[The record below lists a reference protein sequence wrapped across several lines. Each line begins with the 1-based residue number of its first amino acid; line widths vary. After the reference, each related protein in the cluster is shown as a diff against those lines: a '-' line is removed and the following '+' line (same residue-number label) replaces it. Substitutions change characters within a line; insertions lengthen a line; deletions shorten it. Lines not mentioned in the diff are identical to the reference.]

1 MRPATVR
8 DFTLRSGTWV
18 EAEVCEPCARRRKTA
33 VFPLVGSALAAVALA
48 VGTTFAID
56 RLQRNER
63 EMPAADPREWAKRLR
78 STTPTLSSF
87 SRDLTAA
94 ARAGELDP
102 VVGRDAEI
110 ERVVA
115 ILSRRSKNNPVLVG
129 EPGVG
134 KTAVVEGLAQRIA
147 TGDVPAALRDK
158 RILSLSLGPLVA
170 GTKYRGEFEGRVK
183 RILEEVKRSA
193 REIVLFIDELHALV
207 GAGAAE
213 GSLDLSSMIK
223 PELARGEL
231 QCIGATTFDEYRKY
245 IETDSALERRFQ
257 PVIVDEPTVA
267 QTADILRGLR
277 GRYGDHH
284 GVDISDAAIEAAA
297 TLSAR
302 YIIDRFLPDKAID
315 LIDEA
320 SSSVAL
326 RGGGIVEVA
335 DVAAIVSKW
344 TGIPQGAL
352 TEEQS
357 RSLLDLEQ
365 ALAKRVVGQER
376 AIAAVAQAIRRGR
389 AGLKDPRKPVGG
401 FLFLG
406 TSGVGKTEHPD
417 EYRDHAPNV
426 CEACGGPF
434 SPGAERELIGEYDEI
449 EIPPVRPY
457 VIRHRRFACRCA
469 HCGAAAKGP
478 APAVATTT
486 PFGPRI
492 HALAIY
498 LKGFQTLSY
507 ERLRGLFPDAFGL
520 AVSEGALMNMFV
532 RSHPRF
538 EIEASKAKAILR
550 AAKVVASDETGV
562 RIEGTNSYHWVFPCK
577 DAVVHQ
583 PDYSRSARVV
593 DDMMD
598 GHVPAVWISDR
609 YSAQQ
614 KHGERHQTCLAHLA
628 RDTAFAFE
636 HGSDDLPFRFKLW
649 LGRAFD
655 LARAIAD
662 FAASTL
668 KRKKRELETQLEAL
682 LTTPTICDLAQ
693 ELQAKI
699 GRARGA
705 ASHLLRFPRRGG
717 RHQQHVG
724 GQAASLRDPAK
735 SDERLSRHVGG
746 RGGSGC
752 ANKRRHRPA
761 PRRKPLRCDRRDP
774 GLIAN
779 TPRFDALREIGGG

>member
-1 MRPATVR
+1 
-8 DFTLRSGTWV
+8 V
-18 EAEVCEPCARRRKTA
+18 EAEVCETCARRRKTA

-78 STTPTLSSF
+78 SSTPTLSSF

-147 TGDVPAALRDK
+147 AGDVPAALRDK

-257 PVIVDEPTVA
+257 PVTVDEPTVA

-297 TLSAR
+297 TLAAR

-320 SSSVAL
+320 ASSVAL

-357 RSLLDLEQ
+357 RNLLDLEQ

-406 TSGVGKTEHPD
+406 TSGVGKTE
-417 EYRDHAPNV
+417 
-426 CEACGGPF
+426 
-434 SPGAERELIGEYDEI
+434 
-449 EIPPVRPY
+449 
-457 VIRHRRFACRCA
+457 
-469 HCGAAAKGP
+469 
-478 APAVATTT
+478 
-486 PFGPRI
+486 
-492 HALAIY
+492 
-498 LKGFQTLSY
+498 
-507 ERLRGLFPDAFGL
+507 
-520 AVSEGALMNMFV
+520 
-532 RSHPRF
+532 
-538 EIEASKAKAILR
+538 
-550 AAKVVASDETGV
+550 
-562 RIEGTNSYHWVFPCK
+562 
-577 DAVVHQ
+577 
-583 PDYSRSARVV
+583 
-593 DDMMD
+593 
-598 GHVPAVWISDR
+598 
-609 YSAQQ
+609 
-614 KHGERHQTCLAHLA
+614 
-628 RDTAFAFE
+628 
-636 HGSDDLPFRFKLW
+636 
-649 LGRAFD
+649 
-655 LARAIAD
+655 LARAIA
-662 FAASTL
+662 S
-668 KRKKRELETQLEAL
+668 ELFGTEEAL
-682 LTTPTICDLAQ
+682 VRIDLTEYTESHTVSRLLGAPPGYSGHDEPGQLTEPVRRRPYSVVLFDEFEKAHGDVAAILLQILDDGRVTDAKGRAIDFRHAIVILTSNASPSEIEIYMRPELLNRIDDVVQ
-693 ELQAKI
+693 FNELGEREIESIVELQMHAV
-699 GRARGA
+699 A
-705 ASHLLRFPRRGG
+705 
-717 RHQQHVG
+717 
-724 GQAASLRDPAK
+724 
-735 SDERLSRHVGG
+735 ERLGALHISIVLDAGARRFLALQSIAAGSGARFVARTIARHVTNPLSSAIL
-746 RGGSGC
+746 RG
-752 ANKRRHRPA
+752 
-761 PRRKPLRCDRRDP
+761 
-774 GLIAN
+774 
-779 TPRFDALREIGGG
+779 EIKEGGGARVALFDEDRIEVIAA

>member
-147 TGDVPAALRDK
+147 AGDVPAALRDK

-257 PVIVDEPTVA
+257 PVTVDEPTVA

-277 GRYGDHH
+277 GKYGDHH
-284 GVDISDAAIEAAA
+284 GVEISDTAIEAAA

-376 AIAAVAQAIRRGR
+376 AIASVSQAIRRGR

-406 TSGVGKTEHPD
+406 TSGVGKTE
-417 EYRDHAPNV
+417 
-426 CEACGGPF
+426 
-434 SPGAERELIGEYDEI
+434 
-449 EIPPVRPY
+449 
-457 VIRHRRFACRCA
+457 
-469 HCGAAAKGP
+469 
-478 APAVATTT
+478 
-486 PFGPRI
+486 
-492 HALAIY
+492 
-498 LKGFQTLSY
+498 
-507 ERLRGLFPDAFGL
+507 
-520 AVSEGALMNMFV
+520 
-532 RSHPRF
+532 
-538 EIEASKAKAILR
+538 
-550 AAKVVASDETGV
+550 
-562 RIEGTNSYHWVFPCK
+562 
-577 DAVVHQ
+577 
-583 PDYSRSARVV
+583 
-593 DDMMD
+593 
-598 GHVPAVWISDR
+598 
-609 YSAQQ
+609 
-614 KHGERHQTCLAHLA
+614 
-628 RDTAFAFE
+628 
-636 HGSDDLPFRFKLW
+636 
-649 LGRAFD
+649 
-655 LARAIAD
+655 LARAIA
-662 FAASTL
+662 S
-668 KRKKRELETQLEAL
+668 ELFGTEEAL
-682 LTTPTICDLAQ
+682 VRIDLTEYTESHTVSRLLGAPPGYSGHDEPGQLTEPVRRRPYSVVLFDEFEKAHGDVASILLQILDDGRVTDAKGRAIDFRHAIVILTSNASPSEIEIYMRPELLNRIDDVIQ
-693 ELQAKI
+693 FNELGEREIESIVELQMHAV
-699 GRARGA
+699 A
-705 ASHLLRFPRRGG
+705 
-717 RHQQHVG
+717 
-724 GQAASLRDPAK
+724 
-735 SDERLSRHVGG
+735 ERLGALHISIVLDAGARRFLALQSIAAGSGARFVARTIARHVTNPLSSAIL
-746 RGGSGC
+746 RG
-752 ANKRRHRPA
+752 
-761 PRRKPLRCDRRDP
+761 
-774 GLIAN
+774 
-779 TPRFDALREIGGG
+779 EIKEGGGARVALFDEDRIEVIAA